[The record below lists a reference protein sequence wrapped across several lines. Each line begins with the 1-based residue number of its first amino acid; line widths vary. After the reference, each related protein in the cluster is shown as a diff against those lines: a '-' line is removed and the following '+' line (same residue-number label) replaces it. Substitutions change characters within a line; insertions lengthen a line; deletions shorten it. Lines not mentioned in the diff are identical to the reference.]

1 MAGAGNDFVVELP
14 GIPGGAVSV
23 EDLHALRRSMHVLRI
38 FVELPGTLGGGIA
51 EDIPG
56 GVTDEGMPG
65 GGNGGGLGTM
75 AEGFATG
82 SRTSPPPEHA
92 NAQCEQRLRTSASP
106 NAKC

>member
-1 MAGAGNDFVVELP
+1 VAGAGNDFVVELP

-23 EDLHALRRSMHVLRI
+23 ENLHALRRSMHVA
-38 FVELPGTLGGGIA
+38 VGTLGGGIA

-65 GGNGGGLGTM
+65 GGNGGGLGTK
-75 AEGFATG
+75 GFATG

>member
-1 MAGAGNDFVVELP
+1 VAGAGNDFVVELP

-23 EDLHALRRSMHVLRI
+23 ENLHALRRSMHVA
-38 FVELPGTLGGGIA
+38 VGTLGGGIA